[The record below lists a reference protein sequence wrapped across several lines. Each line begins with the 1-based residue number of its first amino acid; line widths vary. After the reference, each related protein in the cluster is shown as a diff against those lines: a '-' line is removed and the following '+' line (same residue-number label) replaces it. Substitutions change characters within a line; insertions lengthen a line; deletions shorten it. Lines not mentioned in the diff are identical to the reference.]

1 MRCIIFLLVLV
12 VLVMIVLWF
21 ISDNFKLALL
31 TRYVLRNLKSMLKD
45 GFINAKV
52 AEIAFQKF
60 MNDEG
65 VISLKDSF
73 VESIN
78 RIYEEYK
85 LYMDKILDFRKD
97 HPKLRFIYEDRFNA
111 CIKTAGELERQ
122 CKDLASRYR
131 NLFR

>member
-1 MRCIIFLLVLV
+1 MLVLV

-21 ISDNFKLALL
+21 TSDNFKLALL

-97 HPKLRFIYEDRFNA
+97 HPQAQIHL
-111 CIKTAGELERQ
+111 
-122 CKDLASRYR
+122 
-131 NLFR
+131 

>member
-1 MRCIIFLLVLV
+1 MFLFFLVLF

-21 ISDNFKLALL
+21 TSDNFKLAVL

-45 GFINAKV
+45 GFTNVKV

-65 VISLKDSF
+65 VISVKDAF

-78 RIYEEYK
+78 RIYGEYK
-85 LYMDKILDFRKD
+85 LYMDKILDFRKSPQAQI
-97 HPKLRFIYEDRFNA
+97 HL
-111 CIKTAGELERQ
+111 
-122 CKDLASRYR
+122 
-131 NLFR
+131 